1 MTHVNQELRLD
12 ICDSLTIWLKTVALQ
27 IGRNSLE
34 YFNFVIN
41 LFLTHSAHHCMLEA
55 RMVQV
60 KREIR
65 RYEHW
70 EE

>member
-12 ICDSLTIWLKTVALQ
+12 GCDSLTIWLKTVALQ

-41 LFLTHSAHHCMLEA
+41 LFLTH
-55 RMVQV
+55 
-60 KREIR
+60 
-65 RYEHW
+65 
-70 EE
+70 